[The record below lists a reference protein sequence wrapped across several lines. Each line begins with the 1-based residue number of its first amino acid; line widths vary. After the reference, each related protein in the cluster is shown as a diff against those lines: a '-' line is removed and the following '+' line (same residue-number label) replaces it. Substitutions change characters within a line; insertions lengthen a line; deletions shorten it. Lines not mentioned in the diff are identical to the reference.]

1 MEYPPRVCY
10 QFLKMNF
17 TVFFNSLMCQ
27 KYQNNWTKQ
36 DTKLRGKKDFM
47 PGDKKCKSKVI
58 LMFLT

>member
-36 DTKLRGKKDFM
+36 DTKLRGKIDFM
-47 PGDKKCKSKVI
+47 PGDKKCKSV
-58 LMFLT
+58 